1 MILPGTV
8 NSRWIQSLGTDQ
20 LREAEGL
27 LHAVFLK
34 EETAE
39 KERTGARY
47 KLLRGPESLVSAWNR
62 WLLVNNATR
71 TRNLVVHRSASA
83 RR

>member
-1 MILPGTV
+1 MVLPGTV
-8 NSRWIQSLGTDQ
+8 NSRWIESLGVEQ

-27 LHAVFLK
+27 LHAEFLK

-62 WLLVNNATR
+62 WLLVNNAAR
-71 TRNLVVHRSASA
+71 TRKVVVHRSASV